1 MTMPRRT
8 FLGLTAVAALAAAS
22 SALAD
27 RRRILTSPEPPEPVA
42 GGRLPELERAIGQ
55 LRVGSAVQHGGL
67 AGLLA
72 GEHGR
77 RPAR

>member
-8 FLGLTAVAALAAAS
+8 FLGFTHVAALAAAR

-27 RRRILTSPEPPEPVA
+27 PRRILTAPDATAPVA
-42 GGRLPELERAIGQ
+42 GGRLPELERACASSAS
-55 LRVGSAVQHGGL
+55 VAACNTAGSLVFWLGVAR
-67 AGLLA
+67 
-72 GEHGR
+72 R